1 MRFTCP
7 VYKSIEQLF
16 HEFLGWCHPFWK
28 AQHKSMESVDTS
40 MDWKK
45 KKKSSVVNSLVYL
58 YLEKK
63 FTEKKIKIEI
73 YVNIV
78 YYFTILCVVNRKY
91 RSIMI
96 YHDLLFTKH
105 ISQRQEASI
114 RNTPLSGITPIYN
127 KIQQCRYTFIILQ

>member
-1 MRFTCP
+1 MSSFFTNFLAGVTRFEKHNTNQWN
-7 VYKSIEQLF
+7 QLTRVWT
-16 HEFLGWCHPFWK
+16 E
-28 AQHKSMESVDTS
+28 
-40 MDWKK
+40 KK
-45 KKKSSVVNSLVYL
+45 KEKKEKSSVVNSLVYL

-73 YVNIV
+73 YVKIV

-114 RNTPLSGITPIYN
+114 RNTPLSGITPIHN